1 MTNFFEREEI
11 FCYYKGVKFL
21 YAGGDNSTSSINVIA
36 PLTVKSNYKS
46 NYKGNYKPSKKNRV
60 NTVWDP
66 VKEYTVD
73 IHTHHTLGGLKGMS
87 KGYWILGM
95 DGTFTV
101 IRAEEMYIPWLAS
114 GFIATGVL
122 EKQHRVLV
130 MYPVNK
136 FSAKWSTAD
145 YIVSHLLS
153 LNIKDI
159 KLSGFEQKPI
169 SKQFSKKKRNTVK
182 KTKDE
187 KKYCNSK

>member
-1 MTNFFEREEI
+1 MGPRQ
-11 FCYYKGVKFL
+11 
-21 YAGGDNSTSSINVIA
+21 
-36 PLTVKSNYKS
+36 
-46 NYKGNYKPSKKNRV
+46 RV
-60 NTVWDP
+60 HC
-66 VKEYTVD
+66 D
-73 IHTHHTLGGLKGMS
+73 IHTHHTLEGLKGMS

-122 EKQHRVLV
+122 EKQHQVLV
-130 MYPVNK
+130 MYPANK

-169 SKQFSKKKRNTVK
+169 SKPIRKKKRNTVK
-182 KTKDE
+182 KPKMKNNTVRLI
-187 KKYCNSK
+187 KKKIL